1 MYYAELRKMDI
12 TNGSGIR
19 VSLFVSGCNFHCKNC
34 FNQEAQQFD
43 YGKEYTH
50 DTFNCICELINKPH
64 IKGCSFLG
72 GDVMWQTPEDIE
84 EIIKLCD
91 YTHSINKNVWINYI
105 VPLYSNI

>member
-43 YGKEYTH
+43 YGKEYTQ

-84 EIIKLCD
+84 ELIKLCD